1 MSSPRIQFIRHAE
14 KPADPPPP
22 HGVTKHGDHDPESL
36 TVKGWQRAG
45 ALACFFAPTEGP
57 LQSPLLSTP
66 QALFAASPGSSG
78 SEESKSQ
85 RPLETITPLADKLG
99 LTIDTTFTKGEE
111 VQVAEAA
118 MAQEGVV
125 LICWQHQVA
134 HLIANR
140 ILGNDTTAP
149 QTWPG
154 DRFDVVWV
162 FDLQAD
168 GSYSF
173 SQVPQMLLKGDVPDP
188 ISGS

>member
-1 MSSPRIQFIRHAE
+1 
-14 KPADPPPP
+14 
-22 HGVTKHGDHDPESL
+22 V
-36 TVKGWQRAG
+36 
-45 ALACFFAPTEGP
+45 GP
-57 LQSPLLSTP
+57 LQSPSLSTP

-78 SEESKSQ
+78 SDDGKSQ
-85 RPLETITPLADKLG
+85 RPLETITPLAGKLG
-99 LTIDTTFTKGEE
+99 LTIDTSFAKGQE

-125 LICWQHQVA
+125 LICWQHQVS

-162 FDLQAD
+162 FDLQGD
-168 GSYSF
+168 GSYAF
-173 SQVPQMLLKGDVPDP
+173 TQVPQLLLEGDSPDP
-188 ISGS
+188 IPGT